1 MKIYGIYDTKNNEQ
15 CVRIGTLQEIM
26 EYFEMPLPIK
36 SIRRVL
42 KYIGSR
48 YDLVYLF
55 EEEVWQKII

>member
-55 EEEVWQKII
+55 EEEV